1 MHLNNPECLP
11 YLCTLYVYL
20 KSPEY
25 LAIYILQIYLNNPEY
40 LPYLSTLLI
49 YLGSPE
55 YLVIYLNICLTD
67 VLK

>member
-25 LAIYILQIYLNNPEY
+25 LAIYILQMYLNNPEY
-40 LPYLSTLLI
+40 LPYLFV
-49 YLGSPE
+49 YLT
-55 YLVIYLNICLTD
+55 Y
-67 VLK
+67 VLENP

>member
-25 LAIYILQIYLNNPEY
+25 LAIYILQMYLND
-40 LPYLSTLLI
+40 
-49 YLGSPE
+49 PE